1 VRIGMRAAARVLAT
15 MGALVMCAGARGQD
29 AQDSK
34 RNSQDLAN
42 ESLEDLMKV
51 EVTSVSKKEQSLS
64 RSAAAVF
71 VITQED
77 IERSGATNI
86 PDVLRMVPGLDVAQ
100 INASNWA
107 ISARGL
113 NGQFSNEL
121 LVLIDGRNVYTPSF
135 GGVFWDTLDLPLEN
149 IERIEVIR
157 GPGASVW
164 GENAVNGVV
173 SIIRKKAG
181 DTKGGLVTA
190 GGGNTDPGFAT
201 LQYGSSIKDKV
212 DYRAYVKYFDVHD
225 MRGENGG
232 DAGDGFHML
241 RTGFRT
247 DAKLGDRDSLVV
259 EGDMYTGRE
268 GDPTYTLPSV
278 LAPGPVPVQLFI
290 DVSGG
295 YVESSWRHTQSSRS
309 DFTLTGS
316 YDTYER
322 GDLLDDHRKT
332 ESLDFRHQY
341 QWSER
346 QELVWGATYRHT
358 SGESE
363 GSHWLSL
370 VPPDQTENIFSVF
383 VQDEIAAIQDKLYV
397 TLGSKFETNTYSGF
411 AAMPTARAL
420 YEVNRR
426 QSMWAAVS
434 RAVRSP
440 AETDTSL
447 RSNVGAVTLPNG
459 TLAAISA
466 FGNPNIK
473 DEGLVAYEAGF
484 RTMITKRMSLDLAA
498 YYNDYDN
505 QITSEPEAPFTEP
518 TPQPTHLVLPTIDEN
533 LGYGETHGAEA
544 WLKFKVNDRWTLDWS
559 YDFERIRMHPMEKS
573 QDFSTGPETEG
584 STPHQQARFQSST
597 NLTRAVSWNLSADFT
612 DRLEAQGVPSYTRV
626 DTNLIWKI
634 RDNVKLGIYGQN
646 LLHDRHL
653 EFFDPDDSSTR
664 STLIRRSAYAKLTW
678 RF

>member
-1 VRIGMRAAARVLAT
+1 MRMRAGMLAAMA
-15 MGALVMCAGARGQD
+15 AVMVCAGARGQD
-29 AQDSK
+29 KQEAQDTK
-34 RNSQDLAN
+34 QKAQDLADT
-42 ESLEDLMKV
+42 SLEDLMKV

-64 RSAAAVF
+64 RTAAAVF

-86 PDVLRMVPGLDVAQ
+86 PDLLRMVPGLDVAQ
-100 INASNWA
+100 INANTWA
-107 ISARGL
+107 VSSRGL

-121 LVLIDGRNVYTPSF
+121 LVLIDGRNVYTPTF

-157 GPGASVW
+157 GPGAAVW
-164 GENAVNGVV
+164 GEDAVNGVV
-173 SIIRKKAG
+173 SIIRKKAS
-181 DTKGGLVTA
+181 DSKGVLVTA

-201 LQYGSSIKDKV
+201 VQYGDSIKQKV
-212 DYRAYVKYFDVHD
+212 DYRAYVKYFDIHD
-225 MRGENGG
+225 MRGMGGG
-232 DAGDGFHML
+232 DGGDGWHVL
-241 RTGFRT
+241 RGGFRT
-247 DAKLGDRDSLVV
+247 DTALSDRDSLMV

-268 GDPTYTLPSV
+268 GDPTYMLPSI
-278 LAPGPVPVQLFI
+278 LAPAPLQAQFFI

-295 YVESSWRHTQSSRS
+295 YVESIWRHTQSSRS
-309 DFTLTGS
+309 DFTVTGTF
-316 YDTYER
+316 DTYER

-332 ESLDFRHQY
+332 ESLDFRHHY
-341 QWSER
+341 QLSER

-363 GSHWLSL
+363 GSNWLSL
-370 VPPDQTENIFSVF
+370 VPPNQTENIFSVF

-397 TLGSKFETNTYSGF
+397 TLGSKFENNTYSGF
-411 AAMPTARAL
+411 AAMPTARVL
-420 YEVNRR
+420 YQVNRR

-459 TLAAISA
+459 TPAEISA

-484 RTMITKRMSLDLAA
+484 RTMITKRVSLDLAA

-505 QITSEPEAPFTEP
+505 QITSEPEAPFTET

-559 YDFERIRMHPMEKS
+559 YDFERIHMHPMEKS

-597 NLTRAVSWNLSADFT
+597 NLTRTLSWNLSADFT

-634 RDNVKLGIYGQN
+634 RENVKFGIYGQN
-646 LLHDRHL
+646 LLRDRHL